1 MFELFFVGGLLA
13 FVLPLALLG
22 GMAYV
27 FFWLITAVLK
37 TAGAVVGTVVAVVF
51 CVLAVVGMVLFGIL
65 CLPFLIFA

>member
-37 TAGAVVGTVVAVVF
+37 TAGAVVGTVVAVAF

>member
-1 MFELFFVGGLLA
+1 
-13 FVLPLALLG
+13 
-22 GMAYV
+22 MAYV